1 MTEEGYG
8 YVQYRNDEEEA
19 EFTEVVNYTMFDR
32 LSLLKPFKGQSYSV
46 TVKPGERK
54 TIVIR
59 QNDPCGFSLKCSIMQ
74 SSFKLGSKQLEALCK
89 TGKGHR
95 TA

>member
-32 LSLLKPFKGQSYSV
+32 LSLLKPFKG
-46 TVKPGERK
+46 
-54 TIVIR
+54 
-59 QNDPCGFSLKCSIMQ
+59 
-74 SSFKLGSKQLEALCK
+74 
-89 TGKGHR
+89 
-95 TA
+95 